1 MKRLATFP
9 LMRFSTLALLIA
21 AAAGCVPSA
30 APLKGVPAPDRSLP
44 SLSLRSGHR
53 HLVFKWEY
61 EEGEIAARGDGAI
74 RTAAPDSARLDF
86 FLGGGLGSGAA
97 VLIGDSL
104 RSPRAELA
112 LRYIPPSPMMWAVL
126 GRLAI
131 PALPDTVVRIDG
143 DLLRA
148 DVGRPVQWRVGIRG
162 DTLVELQH
170 ISGGKITESLT
181 RGANGVLIYE
191 APGARRRLELTFLRD
206 QPGSFD
212 ASIWSL

>member
-1 MKRLATFP
+1 MKFSALAIV
-9 LMRFSTLALLIA
+9 IA
-21 AAAGCVPSA
+21 AAVGCVPSA
-30 APLKGVPAPDRSLP
+30 APLKGVTAPDRSLP
-44 SLSLRSGHR
+44 PLSLPSGHR
-53 HLVFKWEY
+53 HLVFKWDY
-61 EEGEIAARGDGAI
+61 EEGEIAARGDGAV

-104 RSPRAELA
+104 RAPHAELA
-112 LRYIPPSPMMWAVL
+112 RRYIPPSPMMWAVL

-148 DVGRPVQWRVGIRG
+148 DIGRPVQWRVGIRG

-181 RGANGVLIYE
+181 RGANGVFTYE
-191 APGARRRLELTFLRD
+191 APGARRRLELTFLRN